1 MSESASDSAPETL
14 RAGPAALAHQAG
26 LTVREEPT
34 DAEEPTVAEELVR
47 VEEDTLREEDGD
59 EIPAEQGDPLS
70 QDLMA
75 ARMEAVKMAAA
86 RKEAQARW
94 GAVRRAEGRAVISAK
109 QLEEARAAS
118 QAARPHGDQRTWLGQ
133 GPPPARAARPRRPP
147 RPPSL
152 LREGLQRCRP

>member
-14 RAGPAALAHQAG
+14 RASPAALAHQAG
-26 LTVREEPT
+26 PTVREEPT
-34 DAEEPTVAEELVR
+34 DAEEPTAAEELVR

-75 ARMEAVKMAAA
+75 AGMEAVKMAAA

-94 GAVRRAEGRAVISAK
+94 EAVRRAEEQAVISAK
-109 QLEEARAAS
+109 QLEEARRINES
-118 QAARPHGDQRTWLGQ
+118 MKKHIEDQQAA
-133 GPPPARAARPRRPP
+133 
-147 RPPSL
+147 
-152 LREGLQRCRP
+152 LRQMMSNREKRDAPQQPE